1 MANTNILKEYEKR
14 SKTLA
19 KLIEELAQDNEQNVL
34 KTKASKN
41 DYYMKLDGIYRNL
54 RDGTEFRHSYSDI
67 FIILSSIDNK

>member
-54 RDGTEFRHSYSDI
+54 PE
-67 FIILSSIDNK
+67 